1 MESHWRN
8 CLMSSI
14 CFVRIDTKIKLIVS
28 THACK
33 QYIIPLTYTHQQWC
47 VVSPGLRASAPRPRR
62 ARRRA
67 RAVDRRR
74 RAHNFTS
81 ISYLD
86 HTPRWP
92 TSTTR
97 ARRATRRRHPT
108 RSRLVGALSSGPIRD
123 RITHTRATHARTH
136 DAMTRASNARHRGVS
151 TSRDAPRTP
160 APSRRRDPID
170 IGHRVA
176 HLVDRVVVVARRR
189 GGSMARTRSYLA
201 STSLSTEHAG
211 VVGGGRASRC
221 ARRRRRRCVD
231 GGRGTTMTGFV
242 GRARP
247 RLGVRA
253 TVAIERRATAS
264 ERRRATVTVA

>member
-136 DAMTRASNARHRGVS
+136 DDDDDDDAITHAPTQTGNPSSASKNTATCTRDRRTTRIDRG
-151 TSRDAPRTP
+151 
-160 APSRRRDPID
+160 
-170 IGHRVA
+170 
-176 HLVDRVVVVARRR
+176 
-189 GGSMARTRSYLA
+189 
-201 STSLSTEHAG
+201 
-211 VVGGGRASRC
+211 
-221 ARRRRRRCVD
+221 
-231 GGRGTTMTGFV
+231 
-242 GRARP
+242 
-247 RLGVRA
+247 
-253 TVAIERRATAS
+253 
-264 ERRRATVTVA
+264 